1 MKDYSVIN
9 GILIGVLVV
18 AIVAFFVLISMTDS
32 PEVRSYSW
40 AKTFCGGKDTD
51 ISQFSYI
58 AKGHVYCKDGR
69 QTDVPL

>member
-1 MKDYSVIN
+1 MKSETKMGLAVTVVGMLIISLFAL
-9 GILIGVLVV
+9 ILL
-18 AIVAFFVLISMTDS
+18 TDS

-40 AKTFCGGKDTD
+40 AKAFCGGKDTD